1 MPLVMGM
8 FFDWAAVNSKAEGL
22 SAREGHGSG
31 SGVKGEEQNI
41 SFLVV
46 ARAAALRRVERRPAA
61 LGRTALIAP

>member
-1 MPLVMGM
+1 MVKL
-8 FFDWAAVNSKAEGL
+8 EGGGFVCERR
-22 SAREGHGSG
+22 AWER
-31 SGVKGEEQNI
+31 VRGEEQNI